1 MLLKATATLFSA
13 VLLFYATVVSGAT
26 SDEVLQ
32 KGKTPTYLFALENN
46 NGTLETLDSS
56 KVKLTLPISSMSHI
70 LMFSDRPFRIAKYI
84 TDTELEKFWSEKGSN
99 SFEDDPPNAA
109 ILINDEIFDI
119 QLTSIEIS
127 DSKVIFHGKKNEI
140 EGKQTKHKCHSLE
153 GKIYIFIDTFKSW
166 LKGNSPTFPG

>member
-84 TDTELEKFWSEKGSN
+84 TDTELEKFWSDKGSN

-109 ILINDEIFDI
+109 ILINDEIYDI
-119 QLTSIEIS
+119 QLTSIEVS
-127 DSKVIFHGKKNEI
+127 DSKVIFDGKKNKI
-140 EGKQTKHKCHSLE
+140 DGKEKLE
-153 GKIYIFIDTFKSW
+153 KGDTLDGKIYIFIDSMTQCVI
-166 LKGNSPTFPG
+166 GRRDGIN